1 MKNVKRKIDFY
12 FRNEGSLILLLP
24 QTDNAIEFVENNISL
39 DDWQSKNSI
48 AIEPRYFDD
57 IIEGILNADL
67 IIKMI

>member
-1 MKNVKRKIDFY
+1 MENTKRKIDFY

-24 QTDNAIEFVENNISL
+24 KTDNAIEFVENNIQL
-39 DDWQSKNSI
+39 DDWQNKYNI

-57 IIEGILNADL
+57 IIEGILNDDL